1 MDKNTKIISS
11 FIAGA
16 IVSVIFITASTIG
29 GELYHPFKD
38 WLKATFYHHWVG
50 KGILSV
56 AIFLVVTLLHIF
68 ISKSKNVGEERL
80 KKCFMILFWLSV
92 VSTLLI
98 TIFFIYEFV
107 IKH

>member
-16 IVSVIFITASTIG
+16 IVSVVFIAASTIG

-56 AIFLVVTLLHIF
+56 AIFLVVTLLHSF
-68 ISKSKNVGEERL
+68 VPKNTNEERL
-80 KKCFMILFWLSV
+80 RKCFMILFWLAV
-92 VSTLLI
+92 VSTLSI